1 MSNINKLRLARDIKD
16 IMTNPLDNDGIYYKH
31 DEDKINIGRALI
43 IGPKNTPYQ
52 HGFYLFKFIFPEEYP
67 YNPPKVL
74 FDTGNNIVR
83 FHPNLYKN
91 RKVCISIINTWNGP
105 KWSSCQTI
113 RSVLL
118 TLISI
123 LTDNPL
129 IHEPDISESHSDF
142 NNYTECITYENFK
155 VANFDYFNSFYHNKY
170 IVKYTHFRDI
180 VIDYMKNNI
189 DEIIQNVNDLNNKI
203 PELKIITISVYG
215 FTSKIKYSEL
225 LDNYIKIKN
234 KIE

>member
-1 MSNINKLRLARDIKD
+1 MDNSNKIRLARDIKD

-31 DEDKINIGRALI
+31 DEDNISIGRALI
-43 IGPKNTPYQ
+43 IGPKDTPYQ
-52 HGFYLFKFIFPEEYP
+52 HGFYLFKFIFPQDYP
-67 YNPPKVL
+67 YSPPKVL

-123 LTDNPL
+123 LTTKPL
-129 IHEPDISESHSDF
+129 LHEPGITENYSDF
-142 NNYTECITYENFK
+142 DNYTQCITYENLK
-155 VANFDYFNSFYHNKY
+155 IANYDYYYHFLNETYLGKY
-170 IVKYTHFRDI
+170 IIFKEII
-180 VIDYMKNNI
+180 VEYMKENI
-189 DEIIQNVNDLNNKI
+189 NEIIEIINKLQNKNNVA
-203 PELKIITISVYG
+203 KIITISIYG
-215 FTSKIKYSEL
+215 FTSKINYLSL
-225 LDNYIKIKN
+225 YNNYIELKN
-234 KIE
+234 KID